1 MSKSIVL
8 SAETLEASMSTQQ
21 TGIQG
26 MQRAAAAALR
36 EHWVLFLVEGVVLLV
51 LGATAV
57 VLPPIATL
65 AVTILFGWLFLVSGV
80 VGLFTSFWMRH
91 APGFWWSLLSAA
103 LGIVVGAMLLGSPL
117 VGALSLTL
125 VLIAF
130 FLIEGVVS
138 IMFALDHKRELSGQ
152 WGWMLMSGL
161 IDLVLAVMIFVG
173 LPSTASWAVGLLVG
187 INMIFGGTA
196 LIAMALHAR
205 KTA

>member
-1 MSKSIVL
+1 MRCGGSNPWRFSCPPNNPAFKTF
-8 SAETLEASMSTQQ
+8 SAR
-21 TGIQG
+21 
-26 MQRAAAAALR
+26 QRPR
-36 EHWVLFLVEGVVLLV
+36 FHEHWVLFLVEGVVLLV

-65 AVTILFGWLFLVSGV
+65 AVTILFGWLFLVSGI
-80 VGLFTSFWMRH
+80 VGLVTSFWMRH
-91 APGFWWSLLSAA
+91 APGFWWSLLSAV

-117 VGALSLTL
+117 TGAFSLTL

-130 FLIEGVVS
+130 FLIEGAVS

-152 WGWMLMSGL
+152 WGWMLMSGI
-161 IDLVLAVMIFVG
+161 IDLALAVMIFAG
-173 LPSTASWAVGLLVG
+173 LPSTAAWAVGLLVG

-205 KTA
+205 KGA

>member
-1 MSKSIVL
+1 M
-8 SAETLEASMSTQQ
+8 SAEQSS
-21 TGIQG
+21 IQG
-26 MQRAAAAALR
+26 IQRAATAALR

-65 AVTILFGWLFLVSGV
+65 AVTILFGWLFLVSGI
-80 VGLFTSFWMRH
+80 VGLVTTFWMRH

-103 LGIVVGAMLLGSPL
+103 LGIIVGAMLLASP
-117 VGALSLTL
+117 VTGALSLTL

-130 FLIEGVVS
+130 FLIEGAVS
-138 IMFALDHKRELSGQ
+138 IMFALDHRRELSGQ
-152 WGWMLMSGL
+152 WGWMLMSGI
-161 IDLVLAVMIFVG
+161 IDLILAVMIFAG
-173 LPSTASWAVGLLVG
+173 LPSTAAWAVGLLVG

-205 KTA
+205 KAT

>member
-1 MSKSIVL
+1 
-8 SAETLEASMSTQQ
+8 MSTQQ
-21 TGIQG
+21 SGIQG
-26 MQRAAAAALR
+26 IERAAKAALR

-65 AVTILFGWLFLVSGV
+65 AVTILFGWLFLVSGI
-80 VGLFTSFWMRH
+80 VGLVTTFWMRH

-103 LGIVVGAMLLGSPL
+103 LGIIVGAMLLASP
-117 VGALSLTL
+117 VTGALSLTL

-130 FLIEGVVS
+130 FLVEGAVS

-152 WGWMLMSGL
+152 WGWMLMSGI
-161 IDLVLAVMIFVG
+161 IDLVLAMMIFAG
-173 LPSTASWAVGLLVG
+173 LPSTAAWAVGLLVG

-205 KTA
+205 KSA